1 MLAPGLQAAD
11 GLAAAADEVHRL
23 VLVSSSIDCVS
34 CSMSVFACVSSCMSV
49 CVCGCVSC
57 SMSVHVRELQYEC
70 VRVCELQHECVRV
83 RE

>member
-34 CSMSVFACVSSCMSV
+34 CSMSV
-49 CVCGCVSC
+49 
-57 SMSVHVRELQYEC
+57 
-70 VRVCELQHECVRV
+70 RVCELQHECVRV
-83 RE
+83 RELQHECVRVRE